1 LNIKY
6 KGNGVYLPF
15 NGKYRKVG
23 EIHLNDKF
31 FFAFVIKEKTGMQL
45 MVGESDTYS
54 GIKIIIPM
62 VVEIYFS
69 HSDIGLDTEPVVPSS
84 QAIEEAKALLLEILN

>member
-1 LNIKY
+1 MKIKY

-23 EIHLNDKF
+23 EIHLNDNF
-31 FFAFVIKEKTGMQL
+31 FFAFVIKQNGMHL

-54 GIKIIIPM
+54 GIKIIIPK
-62 VVEIYFS
+62 VIEIYFT
-69 HSDIGLDTEPVVPSS
+69 HSDIDLDMKKVVPSS
-84 QAIEEAKALLLEILN
+84 QAIAEAKSLLLDILK